1 MSEGTG
7 SEAQRI
13 VKVLDHPARRR
24 IIELLGTRGPL
35 PWKELASEIG
45 MGTGALYYHL
55 DALDGIVVRG
65 MDKKYSLTKT
75 GRLVFSYLQT
85 NTSPTAVQNLPA
97 ELAKYGWGRRLLEG
111 TFAPRSLVNA
121 ITATPIRS
129 VASLALI
136 SALILS
142 LLAPLGYGVRLLFIS
157 PSGGTLST
165 VTSYLLSVAALVT
178 ISYIGSAIAFKARP
192 NLPALAA
199 SASLALVPVVAF
211 SSSVTLLRSAAG
223 LSMDRNIFT
232 VLLVFFQG
240 WSASLL
246 GAGISVSSG
255 VRVEKTILVSLAV
268 LYATM
273 VIIFVQGAAA

>member
-1 MSEGTG
+1 MSEGGG
-7 SEAQRI
+7 SEAQRM

-35 PWKELASEIG
+35 PWKDLAAEVG

-55 DALDGIVVRG
+55 DALDGIVVR
-65 MDKKYSLTKT
+65 DVNKKYSLTKT
-75 GRLVFSYLQT
+75 GRLIFSYLQT
-85 NTSPTAVQNLPA
+85 NTSPSAVHNLPA
-97 ELAKYGWGRRLLEG
+97 ELARYGWGRRLLEG

-121 ITATPIRS
+121 ITATPLRS
-129 VASLALI
+129 LASLTII
-136 SALILS
+136 SAVLLS
-142 LLAPLGYGVRLLFIS
+142 LLAPQGYGVRLLFIS
-157 PSGGTLST
+157 PSQGLPGT
-165 VTSYLLSVAALVT
+165 VTSYLASVAALVA
-178 ISYIGSAIAFKARP
+178 ISYAGSAVAFRARP

-199 SASLALVPVVAF
+199 SASLSLVPVVAF
-211 SSSVTLLRSAAG
+211 SWSVAVLRSAAG
-223 LSMDRNIFT
+223 IAVDRNLFT

-273 VIIFVQGAAA
+273 LIIFVQGAAA